1 MKYWL
6 IYLFIACVQIATAST
21 TESTAPGSAV
31 TAIMALAVD
40 VTMVEFVLALA
51 EFRDVSLAFGEIN
64 VWTVR
69 VYNTL
74 RSTFMY
80 TSSTPPPHLS
90 ELLHLYSPSRSLRS
104 ASDTWIFRVPRM
116 GRRTL
121 GERSFQ
127 YIGPVVWN
135 SLPSLCQAFVL
146 TLFFEVKTENPS
158 LLLCILICRSTNRS
172 PVMHVF
178 VVCVRACV
186 RVCDE
191 MSVVLCSCQRS
202 GLLRDGAP

>member
-1 MKYWL
+1 M
-6 IYLFIACVQIATAST
+6 QIATAST

-104 ASDTWIFRVPRM
+104 ASDTWIFRVSKM

-121 GERSFQ
+121 GE
-127 YIGPVVWN
+127 G
-135 SLPSLCQAFVL
+135 
-146 TLFFEVKTENPS
+146 
-158 LLLCILICRSTNRS
+158 
-172 PVMHVF
+172 
-178 VVCVRACV
+178 
-186 RVCDE
+186 
-191 MSVVLCSCQRS
+191 
-202 GLLRDGAP
+202 